1 MLCTFNLY
9 SAICQ
14 LYLNKTGR
22 KKDSCDY
29 TGPTCTI
36 QDHFPVSKAILSLF
50 FGCTILHVE
59 FPQPGIETVPPAVEV
74 WSLNHAT
81 AREVLKV
88 SLLIISI
95 KPLLPCNVQY
105 LASGVLGCEP
115 LWGPSSWLSQPEK
128 WWPLCHLSFQCIPR
142 SIIRKSQIFNGEI
155 EITWHQY

>member
-74 WSLNHAT
+74 WSLNHGT

-88 SLLIISI
+88 SLLIISL

-105 LASGVLGCEP
+105 LASGVL
-115 LWGPSSWLSQPEK
+115 
-128 WWPLCHLSFQCIPR
+128 R
-142 SIIRKSQIFNGEI
+142 V
-155 EITWHQY
+155 